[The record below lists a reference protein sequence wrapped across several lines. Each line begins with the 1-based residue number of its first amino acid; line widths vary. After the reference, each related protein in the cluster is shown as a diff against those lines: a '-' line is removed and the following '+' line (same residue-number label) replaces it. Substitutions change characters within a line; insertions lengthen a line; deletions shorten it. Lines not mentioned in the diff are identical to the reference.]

1 MNCPV
6 CGMEVNGN
14 QFCPACGANMAAFEG
29 VAQDKVIINQ
39 TPEQQIAAGD
49 DSVTQ
54 LIPENYMTATGDD
67 SVTQLIPENYMTAKG
82 DDEATIML
90 DPSQA
95 PQYMPNQQPTFAQ
108 APTAQPMFA
117 QAPGMV
123 APQGMP
129 MQGGYQQ
136 PQQPYGQPQ
145 QVYQRSFGG
154 TKKAPTASKGVAI
167 GSLALMAVM
176 LLCFVI
182 FITKPLFYICQS
194 YIGGVYSDEILEDE
208 IVGMDEDDY
217 EDANNSARLLFGAA
231 TVMVLIGALNAWSC
245 FARIKYNCVKSPVNK
260 AVGNFVFG
268 LLGVIIFVVIKSMLD
283 EIVTD
288 GISYGMY
295 SPEEASMFN
304 IYSIITILGIVS
316 VVVNLINI
324 FAASA
329 AKKATR

>member
-6 CGMEVNGN
+6 CGMEVNDN

-39 TPEQQIAAGD
+39 TPEQQMAAGD

-54 LIPENYMTATGDD
+54 LIPENYMTAKGDD

-82 DDEATIML
+82 DDEATVML
-90 DPSQA
+90 DPSQT
-95 PQYMPNQQPTFAQ
+95 PQYMPNQQPAFGQAPINPQPAFAQ
-108 APTAQPMFA
+108 APM
-117 QAPGMV
+117 
-123 APQGMP
+123 
-129 MQGGYQQ
+129 GGYQQ
-136 PQQPYGQPQ
+136 QYVQPQ
-145 QVYQRSFGG
+145 QMYQQPSAHMSGFGSA
-154 TKKAPTASKGVAI
+154 KKVSPVSKYVSI
-167 GSLALMAVM
+167 GSMALMVV
-176 LLCFVI
+176 LLFCFVI

-194 YIGGVYSDEILEDE
+194 YLGGVASDEMIEDE

-231 TVMVLIGALNAWSC
+231 AVMVLIGALNAWSC
-245 FARIKYNCVKSPVNK
+245 FARIKNNCVKSPVNK

-283 EIVTD
+283 EVVTD
-288 GISYGMY
+288 GINYGIY
-295 SPEEASMFN
+295 STDEAAMFN
-304 IYSIITILGIVS
+304 VYSLLTILGIVS
-316 VVVNLINI
+316 VILNLVNI
-324 FAASA
+324 FTASA